1 MASADYYQDQSNDPA
16 NDAARIEQLEM
27 QTLEAYEQWE
37 ALTVEE

>member
-16 NDAARIEQLEM
+16 TDATRIEQLEM

-37 ALTVEE
+37 ALTAEE